1 MSKYTTHALAVCSI
15 AAVSAVVYLPAV
27 DNSFI
32 SDDFGIFPILKA
44 LEQNPSYIFDA
55 TSELFRVMSYIYFW
69 VCFTLFGLT
78 PEPYYWTGIALHA
91 LVSTLVYCL
100 VLRVSGRL
108 LAAWPAG
115 LFFAAYER
123 HQEAVMWISAA
134 NEIILAVWCLVFLL
148 LWERAISRD
157 DRSRIHAA
165 AAFVVFALALFSKE
179 GAVVLAPMATLGLL
193 LQGYRARDILEKSI
207 PVYAM
212 LAAFVVLWLSQADR
226 NFFLTDGHY
235 ALSLQVFPVYGRA
248 LLRLLSPLIPFVAVL
263 LLLRHRKTELP
274 WNSSFVFFGALL
286 VLAIVPYSF
295 LTYQDHLPSRHTYFP
310 SVGLAGLIG
319 ILFAAAHERLSS
331 NQAKQACVALLLA
344 LVIGNGAY
352 IWLKKEPQYRERA
365 APTREL
371 IKMLNG
377 IDARGAQR
385 LPVYV
390 CGFPLQ
396 NPWWFGYTVSAFTPL
411 APNDVVLLN
420 DCVYP
425 EDSVVLIWDS
435 NAAQYAA
442 RFGENP
448 EQPAG
453 AATAAKRN

>member
-1 MSKYTTHALAVCSI
+1 MSKFTTHALAVCSI

-69 VCFTLFGLT
+69 ICFTLFGLT
-78 PEPYYWTGIALHA
+78 PELYYWAGIGLHA
-91 LVSTLVYCL
+91 LVSTLVYFL

-148 LWERAISRD
+148 LWERAVSRD

-165 AAFVVFALALFSKE
+165 AAFVVLALALFSKE
-179 GAVVLAPMATLGLL
+179 AAVVLAPMATLGLV

-235 ALSLQVFPVYGRA
+235 ALGLHVFPVYGRA
-248 LLRLLSPLIPFVAVL
+248 LLRLVSPLVPFVAAL
-263 LLLRHRKTELP
+263 LVLRHRKTEQP
-274 WNSSFVFFGALL
+274 WNSSFLFFGALL
-286 VLAIVPYSF
+286 ALAIVPYSF
-295 LTYQDHLPSRHTYFP
+295 LTYQDHLPSRHTYLP
-310 SVGLAGLIG
+310 SIGLAGLVG
-319 ILFAAAHERLSS
+319 ILFAAVHDRLSS
-331 NQAKQACVALLLA
+331 NPAKQACAAFLLA

-371 IKMLNG
+371 IKILNE
-377 IDARGAQR
+377 IDARDARR

-396 NPWWFGYTVSAFTPL
+396 SAWWFGYTVSTFTSL
-411 APNDVVLLN
+411 APNDVVLSN

-425 EDSVVLIWDS
+425 EDSVVLIWDP

-442 RFGENP
+442 HSGEDP
-448 EQPAG
+448 GEPG